1 MPASR
6 SYDPLPSYQPV
17 DGRVTVGWPALAA
30 DLPPGPLV
38 LAVDGPAALDW
49 TALADGLAGAVRA
62 AGRDVEPIDV
72 RGHYAAAADER
83 ITALPVPADDPFFTP
98 LSQARVADLFDSPP
112 RPERPV
118 RDGVALVYGPGA
130 SLCGPD
136 LLWYA
141 DLPKRYAE
149 AAVSKG
155 ELPVGVNLGRPAVPG
170 DLVRLFYTDWP
181 VLDRHRDAIAGR
193 IDRWIDVQNAD
204 VPTAL
209 DGAAL
214 RSTLAHL
221 ARGPVRTRPYF
232 NSTPW
237 GGQWAASELGFTPQS
252 GNTALGYELIAP
264 EAGVMIG
271 DKDAAQVEV
280 PFQLLC
286 VAHPED
292 MLGADVHR
300 AFGTSFP
307 IRFDYLDTMGG
318 GNLSLHLHPRERYM
332 REVFGWPYTQH
343 ETYYVTAS
351 EDGARVLLGL
361 TGQADLDVMR
371 RQVEDSIDNGTPMP
385 VEQHIQSHPA
395 TVGQLFMI
403 PAGTPHASGAGN
415 LVLEVSATPYLYSL
429 RLYDWLRKD
438 AAGASRPLPYEHG
451 FANLDTARRGEDV
464 TKDLIQQPRPLRSG
478 EGWREEVLGALPD
491 MFYAVHRLVV
501 AQGCDILDDT
511 AGRFHILNVAA
522 GEGAVI
528 ETRDGRTHTLAFAE
542 TITIPA
548 AVGPYRVRALG
559 GDEVRIVK
567 ALVVEP

>member
-1 MPASR
+1 MSASR
-6 SYDPLPSYQPV
+6 SYDPLPSYRPEAGKV
-17 DGRVTVGWPALAA
+17 AAGWPAMAA
-30 DLPPGPLV
+30 DLPQGPLL

-49 TALADGLAGAVRA
+49 ASLADGLAGAVRFV
-62 AGRDVEPIDV
+62 GRDVELIDV
-72 RGHYAAAADER
+72 REHYAAGAGER
-83 ITALPVPADDPFFTP
+83 IAARPVPADDPFFTP
-98 LSQARVADLFDSPP
+98 LSQARVADLFDAPP

-118 RDGVALVYGPGA
+118 QDGVVVVYGPGA

-155 ELPVGVNLGRPAVPG
+155 ELPVGANLGRPAEPG
-170 DLVRLFYTDWP
+170 DLACLFYTDWP
-181 VLDRHRDAIAGR
+181 VLDRHRDAIAGHV
-193 IDRWIDVQNAD
+193 DRWIDVQD
-204 VPTAL
+204 TAGPASL

-214 RSTLAHL
+214 RRTLAHL
-221 ARGPVRTRPYF
+221 ARLPVRTRPYF

-237 GGQWAASELGFTPQS
+237 GGQWAASELGFTPQA

-264 EAGVMIG
+264 EAGIMVG
-271 DKDAAQVEV
+271 ERGGAQIEV

-286 VAHPED
+286 VEHPQD
-292 MLGADVHR
+292 MLGEDVHR
-300 AFGTSFP
+300 RFGTSFP

-318 GNLSLHLHPRERYM
+318 GNLSLHLHPQAQYM

-351 EDGARVLLGL
+351 EDGAQVLLGL
-361 TGQADLDVMR
+361 TEEADLDAMR
-371 RQVEDSIDNGTPMP
+371 RQVEDAIDNGIPMP
-385 VEQHIQSHPA
+385 VEDHVQSHPA

-438 AAGASRPLPYEHG
+438 AVGTSRPLPYEHG

-464 TKDLIQQPRPLRSG
+464 TKELIQQPRTLRAG
-478 EGWREEVLGALPD
+478 EGWHEEVIGALPE

-501 AQGCDILDDT
+501 ARGRDILDDT

-522 GEGAVI
+522 GEGALI
-528 ETRDGRTHTLAFAE
+528 ETPDGRTHALAFAE

-548 AVGPYRVRALG
+548 AVGPYRVRAQ
-559 GDEVRIVK
+559 GDDKVQIVK

>member
-17 DGRVTVGWPALAA
+17 GGKVAVGWPALAA

-49 TALADGLAGAVRA
+49 AALADGLAGAVRA
-62 AGRDVEPIDV
+62 AGRDIEPIDV
-72 RGHYAAAADER
+72 RDHYAVAADER

-98 LSQARVADLFDSPP
+98 LSEARVADLFDSPP

-130 SLCGPD
+130 SLCAPD

-149 AAVSKG
+149 AAVSRG
-155 ELPVGVNLGRPAVPG
+155 ELPVGVNLGRSAAPG

-193 IDRWIDVQNAD
+193 IDRWIDVQDAAG
-204 VPTAL
+204 PAAL

-237 GGQWAASELGFTPQS
+237 GGQWAASELGFTPQA

-264 EAGVMIG
+264 EAGVVIG
-271 DKDAAQVEV
+271 DKGAAQVEV

-286 VAHPED
+286 AAHPED

-351 EDGARVLLGL
+351 EEGARVLLGL
-361 TGQADLDVMR
+361 TGEADLGVMR
-371 RQVEDSIDNGTPMP
+371 SQVEDAIRNGTPMP
-385 VEQHIQSHPA
+385 VEEHIQSHPA

-451 FANLDTARRGEDV
+451 FANLDTARRGDDV

-478 EGWREEVLGALPD
+478 EGWREEVIGALPE

-501 AQGCDILDDT
+501 SQGSGIPDDT

-528 ETRDGRTHTLAFAE
+528 ETHDGRTHTLAFAE
-542 TITIPA
+542 TITVPA

>member
-6 SYDPLPSYQPV
+6 SYDPLPSYRPV
-17 DGRVTVGWPALAA
+17 AGEVAGGWSVPAA
-30 DLPPGPLV
+30 DLPLGPLV

-49 TALADGLAGAVRA
+49 AALADGVADAVRS
-62 AGRDVEPIDV
+62 AGRDVDLLDV
-72 RGHYAAAADER
+72 RDHYAAAADER
-83 ITALPVPADDPFFTP
+83 VAAAPVPAGDPFFTP
-98 LSQARVADLFDSPP
+98 LSRAEVADLFDAVP
-112 RPERPV
+112 RPGRPG
-118 RDGVALVYGPGA
+118 RDGVTVVYGPGA
-130 SLCGPD
+130 ALCAPD
-136 LLWYA
+136 VLWYA

-149 AAVSKG
+149 AAVAKG
-155 ELPVGVNLGRPAVPG
+155 ELPIGANLGRPGEPG

-193 IDRWIDVQNAD
+193 VDRWIDVQD
-204 VPTAL
+204 TARPASL

-214 RSTLAHL
+214 RGTLAHL

-237 GGQWAASELGFTPQS
+237 GGQWAASELGFTPRA

-264 EAGVMIG
+264 EAGVLVG
-271 DKDAAQVEV
+271 EKDGPRVEL

-286 VAHPED
+286 VQHPRE
-292 MLGADVHR
+292 MLGEDAHR
-300 AFGTSFP
+300 RFGTSFP
-307 IRFDYLDTMGG
+307 IRFDYLDTVGG
-318 GNLSLHLHPRERYM
+318 GNLSLHLHPREQYM

-343 ETYYVTAS
+343 ETYYVTAA

-361 TGQADLDVMR
+361 TEQADVDTMR
-371 RQVEDSIDNGTPMP
+371 RQVEDSIAHGTPVP
-385 VEQHIQSHPA
+385 VEDHVQSHPA

-438 AAGASRPLPYEHG
+438 ARGASRPLPHRHG
-451 FANLDTARRGEDV
+451 FANLDTERRGEDV
-464 TKDLIQQPRPLRSG
+464 TKDLVQQPRTLRDG
-478 EGWREEVLGALPD
+478 EGWREEVVGALPE

-501 AQGCDILDDT
+501 AADTEMPDDT

-528 ETRDGRTHTLAFAE
+528 ETDDGRTHTLAFAE
-542 TITIPA
+542 TLTVPA
-548 AVGPYRVRALG
+548 AVGAYRVRAVG
-559 GDEVRIVK
+559 GEEVRIVK